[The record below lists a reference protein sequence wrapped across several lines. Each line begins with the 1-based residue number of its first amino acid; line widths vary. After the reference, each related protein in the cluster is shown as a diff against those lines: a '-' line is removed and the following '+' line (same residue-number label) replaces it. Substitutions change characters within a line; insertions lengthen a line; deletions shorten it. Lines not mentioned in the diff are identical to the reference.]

1 MSKILVAGQ
10 ELGGANN
17 PVQLGRSIPPWKGA
31 TPDAQVPT
39 RVRLR
44 VFERYGGV
52 CQLSGR
58 KIRAGDD
65 WDLDH
70 KKPLRDG
77 GAHAEDN
84 LWPVLRE
91 KHREK
96 TAREATER
104 AKVDR
109 IRAKHLGVYPKSKTP
124 LKSRGFEPSRKKVGN
139 E

>member
-1 MSKILVAGQ
+1 MNKVLTAGQ
-10 ELGGANN
+10 ELDGANN
-17 PVQLGRSIPPWKGA
+17 PVQLGRSVPPWKGS

-52 CQLSGR
+52 RQLSGR
-58 KIRAGDD
+58 KIRAGDE

-77 GAHAEDN
+77 GTHTEDN

-109 IRAKHLGVYPKSKTP
+109 MRAKHLGIFPRSKRP
-124 LKSRGFEPSRKKVGN
+124 LRSRGFEPSRKRSVGG
-139 E
+139 